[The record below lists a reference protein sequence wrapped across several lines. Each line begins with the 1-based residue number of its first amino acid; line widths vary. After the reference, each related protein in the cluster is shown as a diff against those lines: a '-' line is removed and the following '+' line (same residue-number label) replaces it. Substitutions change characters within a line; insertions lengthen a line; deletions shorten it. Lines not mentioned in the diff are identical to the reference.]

1 MNMWVTISY
10 EGREVGAI
18 YRLSSKRD
26 VGLDFSGG
34 DRLNRPYLT
43 VSLSASLTGRLLE
56 SLVKQV

>member
-1 MNMWVTISY
+1 MW
-10 EGREVGAI
+10 GAI
-18 YRLSSKRD
+18 YRLSSKRY

-34 DRLNRPYLT
+34 DQLNRPYLT